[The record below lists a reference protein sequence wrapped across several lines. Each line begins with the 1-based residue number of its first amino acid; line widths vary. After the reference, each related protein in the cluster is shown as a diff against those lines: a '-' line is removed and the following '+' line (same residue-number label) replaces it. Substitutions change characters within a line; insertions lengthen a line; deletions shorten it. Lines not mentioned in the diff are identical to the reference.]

1 MEEEMIS
8 TAAYMRVVTRKGML
22 PLCCL
27 RSETDPIKSEQI
39 YVDDNFLWKAGGF
52 HYQKT
57 AHLSLYVVPAVF
69 HQVLMRAFSTGSA
82 AQYP

>member
-1 MEEEMIS
+1 MIS

-22 PLCCL
+22 PICYL

-57 AHLSLYVVPAVF
+57 AHLSLHV
-69 HQVLMRAFSTGSA
+69 STGCLSPGTNA
-82 AQYP
+82 CIYYWFCSTVPIETI